1 MSASPRSTRGT
12 PLTGYA
18 AAALLIAVGVC
29 LVVQGR
35 AVGWGI
41 VACAVLFL
49 PVAWNGLQG
58 AFPLRE
64 LGAIRGI
71 VTLGVVVLGA
81 LSYIQRYGGGGD
93 TELTRGGGGPP
104 PDLNALED
112 SADPAKGRYVA
123 LLFAAEA
130 YEHWQP
136 LDRPID
142 DANALKALL
151 TTRYTFAESDVRLV
165 TNPTRED
172 IISALDEL
180 STTLGPEDN
189 LLIYYAGHGA
199 IRKAGKQGS
208 WIPVDGE
215 TGSRSSR
222 WVSSDDIVTRL
233 NGLAARHILLL
244 VDACFGGTILSEIGG
259 TRGGELDPGAVK
271 QIYTKR
277 SRKAMTSGAAE
288 EVSDASP
295 FMQLIRSELG
305 NNRQQ
310 VLLATQLFSA
320 VQDSLVRMD
329 YGQAPQFSNILTDGN
344 DGGDF
349 VFVRKDR

>member
-1 MSASPRSTRGT
+1 MSTSNNPAKANPII
-12 PLTGYA
+12 GYILG
-18 AAALLIAVGVC
+18 ALLIACGIF
-29 LVVQGR
+29 LVVRGF
-35 AVGWGI
+35 AIGWAL
-41 VACAVLFL
+41 VACALLFL
-49 PVAWNGLQG
+49 PFLWNGVRN
-58 AFPLRE
+58 AIPMRE

-71 VTLGVVVLGA
+71 LTLGLVVVGA
-81 LSYIQRYGGGGD
+81 LPFIKGEMPSD
-93 TELTRGGGGPP
+93 AEKTRGDGGPP
-104 PDLNALED
+104 PDLNVLEKA
-112 SADPAKGRYVA
+112 ADPAQGRYVA

-130 YEHWQP
+130 YKHWHP

-142 DANALKALL
+142 DANALKAIL
-151 TTRYTFAESDVRLV
+151 TTRYTFAESDVKLV
-165 TNPTRED
+165 TDPTRED

-180 STTLGPEDN
+180 NTTLGPNDN

-199 IRKAGKQGS
+199 VRKAGKQGS

-215 TGSRSSR
+215 TGNKSSK

-233 NGLAARHILLL
+233 NGLAARHILVV

-259 TRGGELDPGAVK
+259 TRGGEMDPGALQ
-271 QIYTKR
+271 QIYNRR

-295 FMQLIRSELG
+295 FMTLLRAELG
-305 NNRQQ
+305 NNQQ
-310 VLLATQLFSA
+310 RALLATQLFSA
-320 VQDSLVRMD
+320 VQDSLVHMD
-329 YGQAPQFSNILTDGN
+329 YAQAPQFSNILTDGN